1 VRRRR
6 VMLALAA
13 VAIGALAVVIA
24 GLLVRSD
31 RARPW
36 PADPH
41 ALRANIPPA
50 KLHRI
55 LEAADSVAAT
65 TPSAELIAQ
74 GRRLFRDP
82 SLFQQGLSCQSCH
95 TDGGAD
101 PDLGTQVH
109 PLSAGDFTGPRDP
122 PALWGV
128 DETAPYFW
136 TGSVATLDEVLARV
150 IKNFFKDG
158 DPTPE
163 RIAALDAYLRSLQ
176 PPTTPFDLGT
186 MSPAALRGQRLFQGK
201 AGCMSCHGGPLF
213 TDNRLHNTLVPQ
225 APGGTDPGAPNP
237 KGAFNTPALRDVANT
252 APYMHNGVLP
262 TLRDV
267 VVFYNTRAS
276 TAPLGLT
283 DAEID
288 DLVAYLNSL

>member
-1 VRRRR
+1 MTVRR
-6 VMLALAA
+6 VLPALAA
-13 VAIGALAVVIA
+13 LAAAGIAVRLLGGTHGAHA
-24 GLLVRSD
+24 
-31 RARPW
+31 W

-41 ALRANIPPA
+41 AGRTNIPQ
-50 KLHRI
+50 LNRI
-55 LEAADSVAAT
+55 LEAADTVAGSTAE
-65 TPSAELIAQ
+65 AELIAE

-82 SLFQQGLSCQSCH
+82 ALYQQGLSCQSCH

-101 PDLGTQVH
+101 PDLGTQSH
-109 PLSAGDFTGPRDP
+109 PLSAGDFAGPRDP

-128 DETAPYFW
+128 GDTAPYFW

-150 IKNFFKDG
+150 LVNFTKDG
-158 DPTPE
+158 NATPE
-163 RIAALDAYLRSLQ
+163 RIAALGAYLRSLR
-176 PPTTPFDLGT
+176 PPVTSFDLGT
-186 MSPAALRGQRLFQGK
+186 MSDAALRGQRLFQGK

-225 APGGTDPGAPNP
+225 VPGGTDPGAPTP
-237 KGAFNTPALRDVANT
+237 KGAFNTPTLRDIANT
-252 APYMHNGVLP
+252 APYMHNGVFP

-288 DLVAYLNSL
+288 DLVAYLMSL

>member
-1 VRRRR
+1 MFV
-6 VMLALAA
+6 LAA
-13 VAIGALAVVIA
+13 LTTGALAVVVV
-24 GLLVRSD
+24 GLLLHSD
-31 RARPW
+31 RAQPW

-41 ALRANIPPA
+41 ALRVDLPRTRM
-50 KLHRI
+50 HRI
-55 LEAADSVAAT
+55 LEAADSVGAT

-82 SLFQQGLSCQSCH
+82 SLYQQGLSCQSCH

-128 DETAPYFW
+128 DATAPYFW
-136 TGSVATLDEVLARV
+136 TGSVATLDEVLVRV

-158 DPTPE
+158 NPTAE
-163 RIAALDAYLRSLQ
+163 RIAALDAYLRSLR
-176 PPTTPFDLGT
+176 PPTTSFDLGT
-186 MSPAALRGQRLFQGK
+186 MSAAALRGQRLFQGK

-225 APGGTDPGAPNP
+225 VPGGNDPGAPDP
-237 KGAFNTPALRDVANT
+237 KGAFNTPTLRDVANT